1 MMTSGS
7 SEKDRLYDLGQV
19 LASPAGRAPVAK
31 DYVECCQIGRFSDVV
46 VFQVVR
52 GLLKGQWSDHKQTAS
67 TGTLFR

>member
-1 MMTSGS
+1 MTAPRSQISVDGPHGAPMMTSGS

-46 VFQVVR
+46 VLQR
-52 GLLKGQWSDHKQTAS
+52 L
-67 TGTLFR
+67 